1 MEKIQDYINL
11 IIVVFNFKNILV
23 TGGAG
28 FIGSNLIK
36 HISENYK
43 YSNILSIDNYSS
55 GKTKNHIIKKNIKYL
70 QLDCQNIFKSKN
82 NIFKKFNPNYIF
94 HFGEFSR
101 VVPSFKKKEDCFNFN
116 IKGTLNIINYALKKK
131 SNLIYSASSMHL
143 GDRKNEHLSP
153 YAWTKAK
160 NVELIK
166 NFSKWFG
173 LKYFVLYFYNV
184 YGENQIKTTYM
195 SSVIG
200 IFEFQYERNKKLTVV
215 KPGNQRRDF
224 THVDDVVKGTALCAI
239 KGIKKE
245 YQLGSGRS
253 YSILKVAK
261 MFKHKIKMINKR
273 RGEKFTGNANYL
285 QAKKDLG
292 YTPIKS
298 LDKYIKAFIRKN
310 RKVRASGS

>member
-1 MEKIQDYINL
+1 M
-11 IIVVFNFKNILV
+11 FNFKNILV

-36 HISENYK
+36 YISNNYK

-55 GKTKNHIIKKNIKYL
+55 GKVKNHIIKKNIKYL
-70 QLDCQNIFKSKN
+70 ELDCQNIFKSKN
-82 NIFKKFNPNYIF
+82 YIFKKFNPNYIF

-101 VVPSFKKKEDCFNFN
+101 VVPSFKKKEDCLNFN

-143 GDRKNEHLSP
+143 GGRENEHLSP

-200 IFEFQYERNKKLTVV
+200 VF
-215 KPGNQRRDF
+215 
-224 THVDDVVKGTALCAI
+224 
-239 KGIKKE
+239 
-245 YQLGSGRS
+245 
-253 YSILKVAK
+253 
-261 MFKHKIKMINKR
+261 
-273 RGEKFTGNANYL
+273 
-285 QAKKDLG
+285 
-292 YTPIKS
+292 
-298 LDKYIKAFIRKN
+298 
-310 RKVRASGS
+310 